1 MAVMVDQWQNIYNDN
16 SGESVRFK
24 AWVDTN

>member
-1 MAVMVDQWQNIYNDN
+1 MAVMVDQWQKFYNDN
-16 SGESVRFK
+16 SGESVHFK